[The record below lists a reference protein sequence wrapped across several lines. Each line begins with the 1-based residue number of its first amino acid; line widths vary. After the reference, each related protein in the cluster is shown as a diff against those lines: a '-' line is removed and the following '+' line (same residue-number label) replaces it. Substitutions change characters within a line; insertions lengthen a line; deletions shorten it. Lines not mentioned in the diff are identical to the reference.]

1 MVPPPSIPSTW
12 GDDDDDITPGDD
24 VNWPSIIIGAG
35 TGTMQLLSN
44 GLVHVGLLLLL
55 LVFPW
60 EDEDEGGALAAS
72 VFMSSSFTFL
82 DDLSL
87 FDFPLLPLFSFSCR

>member
-12 GDDDDDITPGDD
+12 GDDDDDDDITPGDD
-24 VNWPSIIIGAG
+24 VDWPSIIIGAG

-55 LVFPW
+55 VFPW
-60 EDEDEGGALAAS
+60 EDEGGALAAS
-72 VFMSSSFTFL
+72 VFMPSSFTFL

-87 FDFPLLPLFSFSCR
+87 FDFPLLPLFSSSCR